1 MDETLRQLGGLLLG
15 SVPTIIFLVL
25 VFGLYTSL
33 VHKPLVRILAERHA
47 KTEGAVERSRAD
59 IAAAE
64 ARTADYEQRI
74 REARLAIFKAQEA
87 RRQQALQGRAAIV
100 AAARA
105 RANERIEAARQ
116 AIEQDKVS
124 ALSRLKV
131 DATSLAA
138 EIVRMVLQPA
148 AAQTQVGGSR

>member
-15 SVPTIIFLVL
+15 SLPTIIFLLL
-25 VFGLYTSL
+25 VFGLYTVL
-33 VHKPLVRILAERHA
+33 VHKPLVRVLADRHT
-47 KTEGAVERSRAD
+47 KTQGAVEKARAD

-87 RRQQALQGRAAIV
+87 RRQQALQARVGVV
-100 AAARA
+100 AAART
-105 RANERIEAARQ
+105 RANEQIEAARRSIAQEKESAQ
-116 AIEQDKVS
+116 ANLQE
-124 ALSRLKV
+124 

-138 EIVRMVLQPA
+138 EIVRTVLQPA
-148 AAQTQVGGSR
+148 AAQTQVGGR

>member
-33 VHKPLVRILAERHA
+33 VHRPLVRILAERHA

-105 RANERIEAARQ
+105 RANERIEAARR
-116 AIEQDKVS
+116 AIEQDKMS

-131 DATSLAA
+131 NATALAA

>member
-64 ARTADYEQRI
+64 ARTADYEERM
-74 REARLAIFKAQEA
+74 RDARLAIFKAQEA
-87 RRQQALQGRAAIV
+87 RRQQALQARAAIV

-124 ALSRLKV
+124 ALARLKV
-131 DATSLAA
+131 DATALAE
-138 EIVRMVLQPA
+138 EIVRTVLQPA

>member
-33 VHKPLVRILAERHA
+33 VHRPLVRILAERHA

-105 RANERIEAARQ
+105 RANERIEAARR

-131 DATSLAA
+131 DATALAA

>member
-15 SVPTIIFLVL
+15 SVPTIIFMVL

-33 VHKPLVRILAERHA
+33 VHKPLVRVLTERHA
-47 KTEGAVERSRAD
+47 KTQGAVEKARAD

-74 REARLAIFKAQEA
+74 REARLGIFKAQEG
-87 RRQQALQGRAAIV
+87 RRQQALQARATAG

-105 RANERIEAARQ
+105 RANEQIEAARQ
-116 AIEQDKVS
+116 AIEKEKQA
-124 ALSRLKV
+124 ALAGLKAEV
-131 DATSLAA
+131 NSLAS
-138 EIVRMVLQPA
+138 EIVRTVLQPA
-148 AAQTQVGGSR
+148 TAQSQVGSSQ

>member
-15 SVPTIIFLVL
+15 SVPTIIFLVF

-47 KTEGAVERSRAD
+47 KTQGAVEKARAD

-87 RRQQALQGRAAIV
+87 RRQQAVQTRAGIV

-105 RANERIEAARQ
+105 RANEKIEAARQ
-116 AIEQDKVS
+116 AIEKDKQT
-124 ALSRLKV
+124 AQAGLKA
-131 DATSLAA
+131 DANSLAA
-138 EIVRMVLQPA
+138 EIVRSVLQPA
-148 AAQTQVGGSR
+148 AAQTQVGGTR

>member
-15 SVPTIIFLVL
+15 SVPTIIFMVL

-33 VHKPLVRILAERHA
+33 VHKPLVRVLTERHA
-47 KTEGAVERSRAD
+47 KTQGAVEKARAD

-74 REARLAIFKAQEA
+74 REARLAIFKAQEG
-87 RRQQALQGRAAIV
+87 RRQLALQARAAAV

-105 RANERIEAARQ
+105 RANQQIEAARQ
-116 AIEQDKVS
+116 AIEKEKQA
-124 ALSRLKV
+124 ALAGLKAEV
-131 DATSLAA
+131 NSLAS
-138 EIVRMVLQPA
+138 EIVRTVLQPA
-148 AAQTQVGGSR
+148 LAQTQVGGSR